1 MNSFL
6 KTLFSSLTAYEAA
19 LLNIFLIFYY
29 FFSCVKHAGGSLSE
43 LAGPPHSH
51 RFDSVS
57 SGYSSMAGL
66 RDRSFCSDEHHEMA
80 L

>member
-1 MNSFL
+1 MNSFFQ
-6 KTLFSSLTAYEAA
+6 TLFSSLTAYEAA
-19 LLNIFLIFYY
+19 LLNIF
-29 FFSCVKHAGGSLSE
+29 FFLFVCVKHAGGSLSE